1 MKIFTY
7 DTTLRDGTQRE
18 GISLS
23 CNDKLRIAQKLDDI
37 AIDYIEGGWP
47 GSNPKDVEFFDRM
60 DELDLKHAKIASF
73 GSTCRAGSDPKDDP
87 NIKALLDSNTPV
99 CTVVGKTWTLHV
111 TDVLQTTLEEN
122 LRIIQESVRYLVD
135 QGREVIYD
143 AEHFFDGYKADQ
155 LYSLKTLKA
164 AVDGGAD
171 VVVLCDTNGG
181 SLPHEVSEII
191 AKIKNE
197 IPDANIGV
205 HTHNDG
211 ECAVANALV
220 GVQSGAMHVQGTING
235 YGERCGNANLCS
247 IIPNLEIK
255 FGHTCLPKGNL
266 EQLFELSHF
275 VAEIANL
282 APDDHIA
289 YVGNSAFAHKGGIHV
304 AAMRRNIHSYQ
315 HIDPE
320 LVGNQMRTVVSELSG
335 RGNLFSKADEF
346 DISIENNEDLSEILE
361 QIKTLESRGFSFESA
376 EASIALML
384 HRKKDG
390 YEAPFELID
399 FSATVE
405 NREGR
410 GVFAEAM
417 VKIRVNDEVIHTIA
431 EGNGPVNALDSAL
444 RKGLI
449 PIYPRLEE
457 FQLADYKV
465 RIIDGSNGTAS
476 ITRVLIDTQN
486 GHKRWSTVGASP
498 NIIEA
503 SWLALVDSMEYGL
516 SNL

>member
-1 MKIFTY
+1 MSNRDDVVFMFVGDGVRRDFLLNAANSLPNVMVFSRVSSRDVPTVISVMDVCYCGLKPKKIYQFGVSLAKSFEY
-7 DTTLRDGTQRE
+7 MASGKPILWMVDAFNNPVRE
-18 GISLS
+18 SGGGFEIEAGNPLALVDAIEQCASMS
-23 CNDKLRIAQKLDDI
+23 KNDLIAMGRKS
-37 AIDYIEGGWP
+37 YSFIEKNH
-47 GSNPKDVEFFDRM
+47 SY
-60 DELDLKHAKIASF
+60 
-73 GSTCRAGSDPKDDP
+73 
-87 NIKALLDSNTPV
+87 
-99 CTVVGKTWTLHV
+99 
-111 TDVLQTTLEEN
+111 DVLGQKWGK
-122 LRIIQESVRYLVD
+122 LV
-135 QGREVIYD
+135 
-143 AEHFFDGYKADQ
+143 
-155 LYSLKTLKA
+155 
-164 AVDGGAD
+164 
-171 VVVLCDTNGG
+171 
-181 SLPHEVSEII
+181 
-191 AKIKNE
+191 
-197 IPDANIGV
+197 
-205 HTHNDG
+205 
-211 ECAVANALV
+211 
-220 GVQSGAMHVQGTING
+220 
-235 YGERCGNANLCS
+235 
-247 IIPNLEIK
+247 
-255 FGHTCLPKGNL
+255 
-266 EQLFELSHF
+266 
-275 VAEIANL
+275 
-282 APDDHIA
+282 
-289 YVGNSAFAHKGGIHV
+289 
-304 AAMRRNIHSYQ
+304 
-315 HIDPE
+315 
-320 LVGNQMRTVVSELSG
+320 
-335 RGNLFSKADEF
+335 DEF